1 MITIYYNGVED
12 AVSHQITPEQAFER
26 IRTGQSW
33 NIIKKVR
40 EAATKVD
47 QNDLKKR
54 LPCVM
59 FSGVFEGRRKNL
71 LIKEHSGLICLDF
84 DRLEG
89 DALEAK
95 RQELQK
101 NEIIYAVWVSPSGNG
116 LKALVKISDTD
127 KHMAHFDALLTVF
140 PDMDKMCRNVAR
152 VCYESCDSKI
162 YVNPNSKVF
171 TRVKVYKVPEKVTQ
185 MLIGEPTT
193 DQERIFRNLLTWNQK
208 SQQFMDG
215 NRNNFLFRLA
225 CSCCRFGLPE
235 SDVAYYLT
243 VNYLPSD
250 PEIANDIT
258 KKAWRVAGKD
268 FATCHFVNNRLQNKT
283 TGHEAA
289 QQEIPDEIDLEEKIK
304 DVIYAEDVIEDAVNI
319 WRNGFESVSGIQV
332 PEVDEHFKLKMKEL
346 TLLSGYANYGK
357 SQFLKWYMLMQ
368 VILYKRKFALFPPE
382 DCPAEEF
389 YHHLAEMLIGKICT
403 PNVPNGP
410 TEDEYR
416 AAIMFLNKYIFF
428 VYPKEAMPTPDHI
441 KGIFLQVVMKEK
453 VCACIIDPYNQ
464 LAHQYSGDQ
473 DHRYLEGFLGNMT
486 RFAQDNNISVIIVA
500 HPTKPQKN
508 GRKNFPCPDH
518 YSITGGSMWANKMD
532 NILIYH
538 RPLHQ
543 EEPNSTLCEFHAK
556 KIKRQ
561 HIVGKLG
568 YSEFHY
574 HNTKRRYIF
583 DGERDPMAD
592 AMKLRGISFKFEH
605 EDFDVSIPE
614 QKVSAMD
621 AVSAIERTLN
631 FESQQSFIPEQNIP
645 AQTKI
650 VWGTVDGTEGF

>member
-1 MITIYYNGVED
+1 MVTIYYNGVED
-12 AVSHQITPEQAFER
+12 AIGHTISIEEAFER
-26 IRTGQSW
+26 IRTGKSW
-33 NIIKKVR
+33 HLVKKVR
-40 EAATKVD
+40 EAQTKVE
-47 QNDLKKR
+47 QNEIKKR

-71 LIKEHSGLICLDF
+71 AIKEHSHLICLDF

-89 DALEAK
+89 NALDAK
-95 RQELQK
+95 REELKQS
-101 NEIIYAVWVSPSGNG
+101 EIIYALWTSPSGNG
-116 LKALVKISDTD
+116 LKALVKITDSD

-152 VCYESCDSKI
+152 VCFESCDSKI
-162 YVNPNSKVF
+162 YVNSDAKVF
-171 TRVKVYKVPEKVTQ
+171 SKVKVYKVPESVSQ
-185 MLIGEPTT
+185 MLVGEPTT
-193 DQERIFRNLLTWNQK
+193 DQERIFKNLLIWNQK
-208 SQQFMDG
+208 TQQFMDG

-225 CSCCRFGLPE
+225 CSCCRYGI
-235 SDVAYYLT
+235 SQDDVAYYLT

-250 PEIANDIT
+250 SDVASDIA
-258 KKAWRVAGKD
+258 KKAWRIAGKD
-268 FATCHFVNNRLQNKT
+268 FGTCQFVNNRLEYKKS
-283 TGHEAA
+283 GKEVP
-289 QQEIPDEIDLEEKIK
+289 QQEIPDEIDLQEKIK
-304 DVIYAEDVIEDAVNI
+304 DVIYAEDIIEDAVNI
-319 WRNGFESVSGIQV
+319 WKNGFESVSGIGV
-332 PEVDEHFKLKMKEL
+332 PEVDEHFKIKTKEI

-403 PNVPNGP
+403 PNISNGP

-416 AAIMFLNKYIFF
+416 AAIMFLNQYIFF

-441 KGIFLQVVMKEK
+441 KGIFLQVIMKEK

-464 LAHQYSGDQ
+464 LSHQYSGEQ

-486 RFAQDNNISVIIVA
+486 RFSQENNISVIIVA
-500 HPTKPQKN
+500 HPTKPSKLGTKN
-508 GRKNFPCPDH
+508 YPVPDH

-538 RPLHQ
+538 RPYHQ
-543 EEPNSTLCEFHAK
+543 EEPNSTKCQFHAK

-568 YSEFHY
+568 YSEFDY
-574 HNTKRRYIF
+574 INTKRRYVF
-583 DGERDPMAD
+583 GDRDPMAE
-592 AMKLRGISFKFEH
+592 AMRSRGISFKFEN
-605 EDFDVSIPE
+605 ETFDVSIPE
-614 QKVSAMD
+614 QKISAIN

-631 FESQQSFIPEQNIP
+631 FE
-645 AQTKI
+645 AQYTPKREFEAEI
-650 VWGTVDGTEGF
+650 EFGVVDGTEPF